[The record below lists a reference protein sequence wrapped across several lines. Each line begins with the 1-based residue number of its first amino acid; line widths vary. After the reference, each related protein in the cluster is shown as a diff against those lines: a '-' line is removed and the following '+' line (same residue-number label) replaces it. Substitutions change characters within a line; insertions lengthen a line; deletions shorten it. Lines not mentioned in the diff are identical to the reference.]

1 MDKEVGSPK
10 MARKRF
16 EAYRVGPG
24 DGIRRHWPGGLTL
37 SGGRRGREGFY
48 YYAFKGWPIAELS
61 PTFSAEITQDIAA
74 AESELRHLNN
84 DPPKT
89 QLLEALARQL
99 LRAEAV
105 ASSRVEGLELSH
117 RTLAQAAFDPEDT
130 TVNARTVLGNV
141 RALEESIRLASSGR
155 DITVDSIR
163 AIHRRLFEGTRQSE
177 IAGVLRTHQNWIG
190 GRDTPW
196 GSAFIPV
203 PESGVPELIDDLCRF
218 IARDD
223 LPPVAQAA
231 IAHAQFETIHPFDD
245 GNGRVGRALIHVI
258 LRRRKVAPHYVPPIS
273 LVLAANYAEYER
285 GLIAHRGRDVE
296 EWTGIF
302 ARAVRIACIAA
313 SGLAKRIDGLK
324 TRWRAA
330 ADTPRAGSA
339 ADKLI
344 DILPVHPVID
354 LRTSEEILG
363 ISDEAIRLGIDRLER
378 SGVVREMTSR
388 KRGRAWESVGLFAVL
403 DEFDRK
409 LAGPTRP
416 APRQTA

>member
-61 PTFSAEITQDIAA
+61 PTFSAEITRDIAA

-190 GRDTPW
+190 G
-196 GSAFIPV
+196 
-203 PESGVPELIDDLCRF
+203 
-218 IARDD
+218 
-223 LPPVAQAA
+223 
-231 IAHAQFETIHPFDD
+231 IHPFDD

-313 SGLAKRIDGLK
+313 SGLAKRMDGLK

-409 LAGPTRP
+409 LTGPTRP